1 MLKRFVL
8 IVLLFFSI
16 HQFYAQEYIASSE
29 TTYFQPMNST
39 NIQLTNDFQKH
50 WSFGGNLGFS
60 FWNNG
65 TSILL
70 GPKAYYNFS
79 PKFLTGVGLSYMY
92 SEYKSDFNGYHSNSF
107 GGSIM
112 AAVRPIHF
120 AQISVEY
127 EGLQTNYSGY
137 YTDSYFI
144 NALYLG
150 LSFITGPVSIGV
162 RYDVL
167 YDVNKSLY
175 SSAWNPFVGFYF

>member
-8 IVLLFFSI
+8 IGILFFSFQ
-16 HQFYAQEYIASSE
+16 QFYGQDYIASNE
-29 TTYFQPMNST
+29 TTFLQPTNS
-39 NIQLTNDFQKH
+39 ILQLNDGFQKH

-79 PKFLTGVGLSYMY
+79 PIFLAGFGLSYMY

-107 GGSIM
+107 GGSVM
-112 AAVRPIHF
+112 AAVRPIDF
-120 AQISVEY
+120 IQISVEY
-127 EGLQTNYSGY
+127 EGLQTNYSGF
-137 YTDSYFI
+137 YTDKYFN

-150 LSFITGPVSIGV
+150 LSFITGPVSIGI

-167 YDVNKSLY
+167 YDNERSLY

>member
-1 MLKRFVL
+1 MLKRFALFVFL
-8 IVLLFFSI
+8 IFVT
-16 HQFYAQEYIASSE
+16 QNFYSQEYLASSE
-29 TTYFQPMNST
+29 TSFYQPSNDNS
-39 NIQLTNDFQKH
+39 IQLNSDFQKY

-79 PKFLTGVGLSYMY
+79 PKFLAGVGVSYMY
-92 SEYKSDFNGYHSNSF
+92 SEYRSDFDGYHSNSF
-107 GGSIM
+107 GGSVM
-112 AAVRPIHF
+112 AAVRPIYF
-120 AQISVEY
+120 LQISAEY

-137 YTDSYFI
+137 YTDEYFV
-144 NALYLG
+144 NALYFG
-150 LSFITGPVSIGV
+150 LSYIAGPVSFGI

-167 YDVNKSLY
+167 YDTNKSIY